1 MVDSDLLESNWNE
14 SVTTFDELEL
24 KKELLRGIYGYGYI
38 KPSLI
43 QAKAIKP
50 ILLNKDLI
58 AQA

>member
-1 MVDSDLLESNWNE
+1 MLESNWNE